1 MSRLLFIT
9 LLAVSLASATP
20 LSTYHGSSRD
30 VQSISFAPL
39 LDAEHPH
46 GTVNGSYIVV
56 LKDGIEPTLVSNHM
70 NFLQNVHAADAAAD
84 AFTGLTHVYDT
95 HVKGY
100 AGRFSD
106 FVLDHIRSMPEVAF
120 VERDQ
125 IVRTLEVERGVDMDA
140 EGSKTQNGAPWVSHT
155 SCLSERGR
163 CLEGGLLCVFA
174 FGYAPMTGCDPQPR
188 WRALYSYD
196 TRGPP
201 QSNCNTRFRTL
212 HPR

>member
-1 MSRLLFIT
+1 MLT
-9 LLAVSLASATP
+9 QLAGVSLLIIQAAATP
-20 LSTYHGSSRD
+20 LSTSPI
-30 VQSISFAPL
+30 VQRASNQYRVIAPL
-39 LDAEHPH
+39 HESSAPETHVQD
-46 GTVNGSYIVV
+46 SYIVV

-125 IVRTLEVERGVDMDA
+125 IVRTLEVERGVDMDV

-174 FGYAPMTGCDPQPR
+174 YGC
-188 WRALYSYD
+188 AYD
-196 TRGPP
+196 G
-201 QSNCNTRFRTL
+201 L
-212 HPR
+212 

>member
-1 MSRLLFIT
+1 MSRLLCVT

-20 LSTYHGSSRD
+20 LSTYHGASR
-30 VQSISFAPL
+30 QAAGFTLAPIML
-39 LDAEHPH
+39 AEHPH
-46 GTVNGSYIVV
+46 GTVNNSYIVM
-56 LKDGIEPTLVSNHM
+56 LKDGVEPALMANHM

-125 IVRTLEVERGVDMDA
+125 IVRTLEVERGVDVDA

-174 FGYAPMTGCDPQPR
+174 YGC
-188 WRALYSYD
+188 AYD
-196 TRGPP
+196 G
-201 QSNCNTRFRTL
+201 L
-212 HPR
+212 

>member
-56 LKDGIEPTLVSNHM
+56 LKRGVEPAHVANHM
-70 NFLQNVHAADAAAD
+70 NFLQNVHAADPAQDLFA
-84 AFTGLTHVYDT
+84 GLTHVYDT
-95 HVKGY
+95 HLNGY
-100 AGRFSD
+100 AGHFSD
-106 FVLDHIRSMPEVAF
+106 FVVNHIRSMPEVDY

-125 IVRTLEVERGVDMDA
+125 IVRTLEVSREDEFNA
-140 EGSKTQNGAPWVSHT
+140 EKFTTQNGAPWVSHT
-155 SCLSERGR
+155 ILDVSCACGGERVDAMDAPLAHR
-163 CLEGGLLCVFA
+163 LL
-174 FGYAPMTGCDPQPR
+174 
-188 WRALYSYD
+188 YD
-196 TRGPP
+196 V
-201 QSNCNTRFRTL
+201 NTVEC
-212 HPR
+212 